1 MNGIS
6 KSDSFSIL
14 VGMLEEYLVFTGRP
28 NAGKSSIIRE
38 VVGLDVVTGK
48 RPGTTRTILKHPLN
62 SGLVLVDMPG
72 FGRMM
77 GVSKPLESMR
87 KNRILRFLDINA
99 QNIALA
105 IHVLDI
111 STFLETSWRLE
122 KKGIISIDVEM
133 IQFLAKTLR
142 EFPLVAAN
150 KIDKT
155 DKKELDAHLNEFM
168 HRISNG
174 HISAVADKVFPV
186 SAKTG
191 QGLSALKSAIHEK
204 LVAKGYRTPFKVR

>member
-1 MNGIS
+1 VHGIT
-6 KSDSFSIL
+6 KSDSFPIIVS
-14 VGMLEEYLVFTGRP
+14 MLEEYLVFTGRP
-28 NAGKSSIIRE
+28 NAGKSSLIRE
-38 VVGLDVVTGK
+38 IVGLDVATGK
-48 RPGTTRTILKHPLN
+48 RPGTTRKISKHPLK

-72 FGRMM
+72 FGRIT
-77 GVSKPLESMR
+77 GVSKRLENMR
-87 KNRILRFLDINA
+87 KNQIIDFLELNA
-99 QNIALA
+99 EKIALA
-105 IHVLDI
+105 VHVVDI
-111 STFLETSWRLE
+111 STFLEISWRLE

-133 IQFLAKTLR
+133 FQFLAKTLL

-155 DKKELDAHLNEFM
+155 NKKEIDANLKEFM

-174 HISAVADKVFPV
+174 HLSAVADKVFPV

-191 QGLSALKSAIHEK
+191 EGLSALKSAIHEK